1 MNRYNVVGIIL
12 TSLIIIIIINYTYIS
27 CLCVLT
33 NKVCVYIKNESGQ
46 IIKSGYLTAYET
58 DTLKFYNLQNES
70 AICLKYYSPGENAF
84 TLITYLSDNKSFQFG
99 PEYSESGYCF
109 DLKITTNSIQIN
121 R

>member
-1 MNRYNVVGIIL
+1 MNRYNIVGIIL
-12 TSLIIIIIINYTYIS
+12 TTLIIIIIINYTYIS
-27 CLCVLT
+27 CLCITT

-58 DTLKFYNLQNES
+58 DTLKFYNLKNES

-84 TLITYLSDNKSFQFG
+84 TLITNLSDNKSFQFG

-109 DLKITTNSIQIN
+109 DLKITGNTIQII